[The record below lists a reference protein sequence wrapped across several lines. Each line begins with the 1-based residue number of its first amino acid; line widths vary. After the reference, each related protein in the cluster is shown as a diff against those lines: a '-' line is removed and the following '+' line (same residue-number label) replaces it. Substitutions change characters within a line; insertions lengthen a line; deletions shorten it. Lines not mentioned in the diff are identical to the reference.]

1 MTKALSL
8 KEHNNSFYYRG
19 LAEIM
24 LKVTGGCEDLSRA
37 GELGKMEAYDAIK
50 KYCK

>member
-1 MTKALSL
+1 MSKALL
-8 KEHNNSFYYRG
+8 IQEHDNSFYYRG
-19 LAEIM
+19 LAKLM
-24 LKVTGGCEDLSRA
+24 LKDSGGCEDLSKA